1 MIGRAVA
8 LLFALLSLTASP
20 GLYAVPQTP
29 AASSAAGDRAAVQVS
44 RETVQQ
50 KLQLV
55 KMLLTKSST
64 VERAASSNDAA
75 VKQNAADT
83 LALYAKAN
91 NAFEAGDMPGTEQLL
106 NEVLRLI
113 TDASRLAP
121 DPAKVE
127 AEQRARYEELLDNV
141 RGIQITYH
149 EMRKNMSP
157 KDKQM
162 PVVTANLER
171 NIRLIDKAQ
180 SLAQGK
186 QYKEAID
193 LLDKGYTAGVS
204 DLNKLMD
211 SVTTTY
217 ELKFNSPADE
227 FDHELAR
234 YRSYEELVPIAHAEL
249 KPAEGNIKLSDR
261 YVQEGRAA
269 RDLAKQQAAGGDY
282 RIAIGTLQEAT
293 KRMQTALRT
302 LGLTVPE

>member
-20 GLYAVPQTP
+20 GLYAAPQTP
-29 AASSAAGDRAAVQVS
+29 AAPSAAGDRAAVQVS

-55 KMLLTKSST
+55 KMLLTKSSA

-75 VKQNAADT
+75 IKQNAADT
-83 LALYAKAN
+83 LAFYAKAN
-91 NAFEAGDMPGTEQLL
+91 NAFEAGDMVKTEELL

-121 DPAKVE
+121 DPARVE

-162 PVVTANLER
+162 SVVTANLER

-180 SLAQGK
+180 SLAQEK

-234 YRSYEELVPIAHAEL
+234 YRSYEDLIPIAHAEL
-249 KPAEGNIKLSDR
+249 KPAEGNIKLSDH
-261 YVQEGRAA
+261 YVQESRAA

-282 RIAIGTLQEAT
+282 RTAIGTLQEAT